1 MTIKNILAA
10 YSSEDAHGS
19 GVKHAIK
26 LAQHH
31 DAWLTG
37 IMRHGRH
44 ALEQRFLAEIRDM
57 IADQLRE
64 ADAKRVQ
71 DVSDRFLQMVKEAG
85 LQDRSEFVDLDPDND
100 GPLSDYARNFDLVVT
115 GVHSHDIGEA
125 HLSANP
131 DLIALRSGR
140 PVIVVPN
147 DYESEGLAEHALVA
161 WDGKRSSARALG
173 DAMSI
178 LEEKPKVTI
187 TTVGT
192 KPTADKELLMRNLK
206 RHGIDATYRV
216 DHRRGSIA
224 QTILRVADEVS
235 AELVVMGAFE
245 HSKFAHTL
253 MGGVSTGVIAQAN
266 VPVFLSH

>member
-19 GVKHAIK
+19 GIKHAIK
-26 LAQHH
+26 LAHHH

-37 IMRHGRH
+37 VMRHGRH
-44 ALEQRFLAEIRDM
+44 SLEKRYLAEIRDM
-57 IADQLRE
+57 LMEQLRE
-64 ADAKRVQ
+64 ADAKRIA
-71 DVSDRFLQMVKEAG
+71 DVSSRFNSMMKEAG
-85 LQDRSEFVDLDPDND
+85 LQERSEFVDIDPEVE
-100 GPLSDYARNFDLVVT
+100 GALSDYARNFDLIVT
-115 GVHSHDIGEA
+115 GAHSDDVGET

-187 TTVGT
+187 VTVGS
-192 KPTADKELLMRNLK
+192 KATADKELLMRNLT

-216 DHRRGSIA
+216 EQRHGSIA
-224 QTILRVADEVS
+224 QTILHVAEEVS
-235 AELVVMGAFE
+235 AKLLVMGAFE
-245 HSKFAHTL
+245 HSRFAHTL
-253 MGGVSTGVIAQAN
+253 MGGVTTDVIKQAT